1 MSEDLNTT
9 EKAYT
14 LSELSLT
21 SSNGKK
27 VDIFPQLVELS
38 IFEDIYS
45 PTLSGKI
52 TMADSVD
59 LFAEMPISGFE
70 FLTVTLSKPGNWSF
84 FVLEKT
90 FRIYKMEMEEINQA
104 TASAQA
110 YTLYFCSEENLVSAS
125 KKISKSYKGKK
136 ISDMVKDI
144 VENYLETSGDK
155 FFPENIEQTYG
166 VFDIVVPYM
175 SPLNAITWLSN
186 RAVSSGSQTSSANY
200 LFYEDSFGYNFRSIE
215 KLFQK
220 ETKAKYRFK
229 PKNVSTA
236 PDFQNTV
243 EEDVYTVIRYDFI
256 NIFDVLK
263 NINNGM
269 FSSQLFAFDILRQ
282 KVTKQEFNYNT
293 LFGST
298 KHIEG
303 QGTTNRPAP
312 FHNEYKDRT
321 GKSITENYFSVLK
334 MYPTTREHDTDSSI
348 TQYQPG
354 IKPNLVENWL
364 LSRISQ
370 LSQLNYFKLK
380 LVVPGNT
387 YLSVGNIIEF
397 DVPLATLRSPG
408 EPTSNPYHSG
418 RFLITAIRHKIDIKS
433 YEMIIE
439 ATRDCVSYN
448 YQNATRN
455 DQDIETQS
463 SSFGLG

>member
-9 EKAYT
+9 EKAYS
-14 LSELSLT
+14 LSELSIT

-52 TMADSVD
+52 TLADSVD
-59 LFAEMPISGFE
+59 LFAELPLSGFE

-90 FRIYKMEMEEINQA
+90 FRIYKMEMEETNQA

-110 YTLYFCSEENLVSAS
+110 YTLYFCSEENLISSS

-136 ISDMVKDI
+136 ISDIITDI
-144 VENYLETSGDK
+144 VENYLETSEDK
-155 FFPENIEQTYG
+155 FSPQNIEQTYG
-166 VFDIVVPYM
+166 VFDIIVPYM

-186 RAVSSGSQTSSANY
+186 RAISSGSQTSSANY

-215 KLFQK
+215 KLVQK
-220 ETKAKYRFK
+220 ETRARYKFK
-229 PKNVSTA
+229 PKNVSTS

-243 EEDVYTVIRYDFI
+243 EEDVYTVIRYDFL

-263 NINNGM
+263 NISNGM

-293 LFGST
+293 LFNSA

-303 QGTTNRPAP
+303 QGTTNTPAP

-321 GKSITENYFSVLK
+321 GKSITENYLSVLK
-334 MYPTTREHDTDSSI
+334 MYPTTKEHNTDGAI
-348 TQYQPG
+348 TEYQPG

-364 LSRISQ
+364 LSRVSQ

-387 YLSVGNIIEF
+387 FLTVGSIIEF
-397 DVPLATLRSPG
+397 ELPLATLRAPG
-408 EPTSNPYHSG
+408 ETTGNPYHSG

-448 YQNATRN
+448 YDNATSN
-455 DQDIETQS
+455 DQDIQPS
-463 SSFGLG
+463 SSGLG